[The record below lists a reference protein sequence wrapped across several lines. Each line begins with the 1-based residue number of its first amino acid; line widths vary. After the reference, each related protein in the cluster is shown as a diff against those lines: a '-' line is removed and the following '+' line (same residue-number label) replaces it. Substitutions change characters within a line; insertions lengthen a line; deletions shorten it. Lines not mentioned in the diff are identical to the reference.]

1 MHPAK
6 LIRRALRFFRR
17 SLQARYVAASVVLS
31 TIALI
36 AVGGFLSYSIG
47 AGLFSARLQQVL
59 KDSTRAVTEVQSTFS
74 TASATDE
81 ATLQSLLNS
90 VIPALESSA
99 SSEPRQVALLR
110 SPGQASAQ
118 LLQSPISL
126 NIETTMIPEDL
137 RTTVRKTPGKL
148 VYQSISLPTLD
159 GNHPALVV
167 GAPVDIPVAGSYEL
181 YLVYDLNSAQ
191 QTLDFVQN
199 TLFFGGLI
207 LIFLIGGV
215 AQFVSARL
223 VAPIRITA
231 DVARQ
236 ISEGALDRRV
246 PSKGEDVVAQL
257 AQSFNTMAEGLQNQI
272 DSLSKLS
279 TMQQRFVQ
287 DVSHEL
293 RTPLTTI
300 KLSVAILEQRKD
312 DLSAASAKQ
321 LNTLSG
327 QIQRF
332 ERLLV
337 DLLEISR
344 YDANAVVA
352 EFETADINGL
362 VGLAI
367 MNIQPLADSKGSRVI
382 VDIPSGSVEAEVDA
396 RRFERI
402 LRNLLSNAIEHGE
415 SKPIEIRVAA
425 SAQAVAVSVTD
436 HGIGM
441 TKAQADHVFD
451 RFWRADPARK
461 RTSGGTGLGL
471 AISIEDANIHGGS
484 LKAYSKPN
492 EGATFRLTIPRKQGM
507 AVGAS
512 PLPLGPKRTQK
523 ETS

>member
-1 MHPAK
+1 LHPTK
-6 LIRRALRFFRR
+6 LIRWALRLFRR

-47 AGLFSARLQQVL
+47 AGLFSARVQQVL

-74 TASATDE
+74 SASATDE

-126 NIETTMIPEDL
+126 NLETAMIPEEL
-137 RTTVRKTPGKL
+137 RAMVRKTPGKL
-148 VYQSISLPTLD
+148 VYQSISLPALD

-167 GAPVDIPVAGSYEL
+167 GAPLDIPVAGSYEL
-181 YLVYDLNSAQ
+181 YLVYDLKSAQ

-257 AQSFNTMAEGLQNQI
+257 AQSFRPCSSALFKTC
-272 DSLSKLS
+272 
-279 TMQQRFVQ
+279 
-287 DVSHEL
+287 
-293 RTPLTTI
+293 LTNCAH
-300 KLSVAILEQRKD
+300 L
-312 DLSAASAKQ
+312 
-321 LNTLSG
+321 
-327 QIQRF
+327 
-332 ERLLV
+332 
-337 DLLEISR
+337 
-344 YDANAVVA
+344 
-352 EFETADINGL
+352 
-362 VGLAI
+362 
-367 MNIQPLADSKGSRVI
+367 
-382 VDIPSGSVEAEVDA
+382 
-396 RRFERI
+396 
-402 LRNLLSNAIEHGE
+402 
-415 SKPIEIRVAA
+415 
-425 SAQAVAVSVTD
+425 
-436 HGIGM
+436 
-441 TKAQADHVFD
+441 
-451 RFWRADPARK
+451 
-461 RTSGGTGLGL
+461 
-471 AISIEDANIHGGS
+471 
-484 LKAYSKPN
+484 
-492 EGATFRLTIPRKQGM
+492 
-507 AVGAS
+507 
-512 PLPLGPKRTQK
+512 
-523 ETS
+523 